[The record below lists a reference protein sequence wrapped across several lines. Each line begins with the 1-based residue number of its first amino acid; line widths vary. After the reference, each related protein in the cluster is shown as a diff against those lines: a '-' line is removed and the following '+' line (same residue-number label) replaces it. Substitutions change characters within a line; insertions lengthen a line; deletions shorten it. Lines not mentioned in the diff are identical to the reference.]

1 MSSMGII
8 STEEVQLNSRW
19 EVCSGR
25 WCAAGGSQEQCKCCE
40 DQSG

>member
-1 MSSMGII
+1 MSSMGIV

-25 WCAAGGSQEQCKCCE
+25 WCAAEGVIRAV
-40 DQSG
+40 